1 MSVKVEIK
9 MDVQSMSDFMVYHIF
24 SSTAGMMAVA
34 LGALNAGFVVSFI
47 IRGNLALA
55 LLFFAFVIVIAVGFP
70 YLIRR
75 KVQKQMENSPKLSA
89 PVTYEFDEGGV
100 TTTTQDDSGKASWS
114 KFKKIFSHK
123 KLLIFYDES
132 KRAIVLPVQQ
142 LGDDYTAVVDM
153 ICAHVPPKA
162 VKIRRID
169 RKG

>member
-9 MDVQSMSDFMVYHIF
+9 MDAQSMSDFMVYHIF
-24 SSTAGMMAVA
+24 SSTAGMIALA
-34 LGALNAGFVVSFI
+34 LGALNAGFVVSFL

-55 LLFFAFVIVIAVGFP
+55 LLFLVFVIVILAGFP

-75 KVQKQMENSPKLSA
+75 KVQRQMENSSRLSA

-114 KFKKIFSHK
+114 KFQKIVSHK
-123 KLLIFYDES
+123 KLIIFYDEA

-142 LGDDYTAVVDM
+142 LGDDYTAIVDL
-153 ICAHVPPKA
+153 IYDHVPQRL
-162 VKIRRID
+162 VKIRRVD